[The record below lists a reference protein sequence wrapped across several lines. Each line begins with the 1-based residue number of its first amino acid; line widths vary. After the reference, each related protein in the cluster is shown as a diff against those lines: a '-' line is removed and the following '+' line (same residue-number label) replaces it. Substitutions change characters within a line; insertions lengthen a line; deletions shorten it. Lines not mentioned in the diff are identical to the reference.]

1 MGENPELNVRTS
13 TALRTGLQNALVLL
27 SVGVAAACGLAL
39 IGDPRNRVLLPR
51 ELLRARNCL
60 AANATE
66 FAMNFGMFG
75 LSFMLALYA
84 QQILHYS
91 AVWSAVALRPISI
104 MLLLAERFGRL
115 TAMIGT
121 KAALRGIH
129 RSESPREEA
138 LCKFEPSP
146 RIHGPARVD
155 NSPDLGDGDTA
166 IP

>member
-84 QQILHYS
+84 HQILHYS
-91 AVWSAVALRPISI
+91 AVWSAVALLPISI
-104 MLLLAERFGRL
+104 MLLLAERFGR
-115 TAMIGT
+115 
-121 KAALRGIH
+121 
-129 RSESPREEA
+129 
-138 LCKFEPSP
+138 
-146 RIHGPARVD
+146 
-155 NSPDLGDGDTA
+155 
-166 IP
+166 

>member
-1 MGENPELNVRTS
+1 M
-13 TALRTGLQNALVLL
+13 LL

-39 IGDPRNRVLLPR
+39 IDDPRNRVLLRR

-66 FAMNFGMFG
+66 FAMNFGMFE

-84 QQILHYS
+84 QQT
-91 AVWSAVALRPISI
+91 ALLGSVVSGRLLPISI

-121 KAALRGIH
+121 KAALRGI
-129 RSESPREEA
+129 
-138 LCKFEPSP
+138 K
-146 RIHGPARVD
+146 I
-155 NSPDLGDGDTA
+155 
-166 IP
+166 